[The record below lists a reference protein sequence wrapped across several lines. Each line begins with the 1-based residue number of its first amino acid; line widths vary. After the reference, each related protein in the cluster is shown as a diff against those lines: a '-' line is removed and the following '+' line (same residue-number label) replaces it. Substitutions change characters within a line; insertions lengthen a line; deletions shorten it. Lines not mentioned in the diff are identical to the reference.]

1 MAYGT
6 AAFGLLIYIDDSNWK
21 VIFTGIVLRYLQ
33 GTACGMIN
41 TASYSYAAQAYPDKT
56 EKVVALFECM

>member
-1 MAYGT
+1 MAYST

-21 VIFTGIVLRYLQ
+21 VILTGIVLRYLQ

-41 TASYSYAAQAYPDKT
+41 TASYSFAAQAYPD
-56 EKVVALFECM
+56 